1 MCYSTESSAISFGL
15 GFPAS
20 IYLLMQKNKFT
31 KHIGLFFSAVVLMQ
45 LAEFFMWIDQDCG
58 IINNLATKSVTF
70 ILMLQTYFLIL
81 GGYIF
86 KTIPIPKNIYKIL
99 LVIVTIY
106 TILISIRPFLT
117 NKKYCSKPNK
127 SNSLQW
133 NGFNEFMN
141 YFNARDY
148 YFWIFK
154 LSAIILSLQSNEWL
168 YTSIIGVVFF
178 YLNEN
183 KNIMT
188 QYTRWCYYSAGIP
201 MILSFLNVLN

>member
-70 ILMLQTYFLIL
+70 ILMLQAFFLIL

-86 KTIPIPKNIYKIL
+86 KTIPIPKNIYKII

-106 TILISIRPFLT
+106 TIFISIRPFLI
-117 NKKYCSKPNK
+117 NKKYCTKPNK
-127 SNSLQW
+127 CNALQW
-133 NGFNEFMN
+133 DGFNEFMN
-141 YFNARDY
+141 YFNALSY

-154 LSAIILSLQSNEWL
+154 LFAIALSLQSNECL
-168 YTSIIGVVFF
+168 ITTILGVIFL

-201 MILSFLNVLN
+201 IILSFLNIFN